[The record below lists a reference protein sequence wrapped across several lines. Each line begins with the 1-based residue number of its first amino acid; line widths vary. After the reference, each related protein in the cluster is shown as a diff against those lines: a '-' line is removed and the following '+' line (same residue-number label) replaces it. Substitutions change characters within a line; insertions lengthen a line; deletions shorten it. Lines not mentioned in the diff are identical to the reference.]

1 MKIENLEI
9 QYGIKKILGWI
20 ELEIPTGDFIFLI
33 GSSGSGKTTFIKTLI
48 GDLPPI
54 KGTIILENGTNLYKQ
69 NRRQIAEYRRKIGVV
84 YQDFKLLNTKTVAE
98 NVSYAMEVSGYSDA
112 IINKRIPEIL
122 TEVGLLSKKDTP
134 IQSLSGGEA
143 QRVSIARALI
153 HNPQI
158 LIWDEP
164 TGNLD
169 PENARE
175 IITLFDRLNKEGKTV
190 IISTHDSNL
199 VDTMK
204 KRVIEFWKGKI
215 LRDEKIGTYKKI

>member
-9 QYGIKKILGWI
+9 QYGIKRILGWI

-54 KGTIILENGTNLYKQ
+54 NGTIILENGTNLYKQ

-98 NVSYAMEVSGYSDA
+98 NVSYAMEVSGYSDS

>member
-1 MKIENLEI
+1 
-9 QYGIKKILGWI
+9 
-20 ELEIPTGDFIFLI
+20 
-33 GSSGSGKTTFIKTLI
+33 
-48 GDLPPI
+48 
-54 KGTIILENGTNLYKQ
+54 LENGTNLYKQ

-158 LIWDEP
+158 LI
-164 TGNLD
+164 
-169 PENARE
+169 
-175 IITLFDRLNKEGKTV
+175 
-190 IISTHDSNL
+190 
-199 VDTMK
+199 
-204 KRVIEFWKGKI
+204 
-215 LRDEKIGTYKKI
+215 